1 MRPQRRTVRVNRP
14 KRLERHTLGC
24 RLRSLCGNAHYCIF
38 AQGATML
45 RRLVGWTKVVCACSV
60 LWVVPYSLPAQEV
73 QRPTVTGVQTAESA
87 SFLTTPDT
95 PSQRALKT
103 SLPDDQ
109 SDRGTVSSLLAG
121 IRWKW
126 ERVFIATV
134 AMLGAVLLS
143 LPLALAYVRTRPPTE
158 FDSSVLFS
166 IVFLAATIAGIL
178 VVVQGSVA
186 RALSLAGVVSAVR
199 FRSSLKDSND
209 AVYILGA
216 IAVGLAAGSNELD
229 VGLVISV
236 LLTITLIVL
245 WKVRLD
251 AVDKML
257 LPSYT
262 ESKHGHHNHD
272 LDFPPSVARA
282 ASSVTRAAPSVAH
295 LALSDTHAA
304 PSEVHAAPSDVH
316 SPPSEAHSAPSD
328 AHTAHTAT
336 NSTPS
341 EASEGDGIGL
351 SSIPDLN
358 APVMPRIGY
367 IILETEHL
375 EQTRLLVET
384 FLERETKAWRLDSV
398 SGNGLGYRERHKHES
413 GVVTLTYR
421 VRFRKSSQPDA
432 IIERLKAVGH
442 SSNFSVRLQPSIEVA
457 DRVV

>member
-1 MRPQRRTVRVNRP
+1 
-14 KRLERHTLGC
+14 
-24 RLRSLCGNAHYCIF
+24 
-38 AQGATML
+38 ML
-45 RRLVGWTKVVCACSV
+45 RRVVGWTKVGCACSV
-60 LWVVPYSLPAQEV
+60 LWVVPFSLPAQEV
-73 QRPTVTGVQTAESA
+73 QRPTVTGVQAAESA

-103 SLPDDQ
+103 SVQDLQ
-109 SDRGTVSSLLAG
+109 SDRGTVSSLLG
-121 IRWKW
+121 DIRWKW

-143 LPLALAYVRTRPPTE
+143 LPLAWAYVRTRPPTE

-236 LLTITLIVL
+236 LLTITLVVL

-251 AVDKML
+251 AVSKML
-257 LPSYT
+257 IPTYT

-272 LDFPPSVARA
+272 HDLDFPPSVARVV
-282 ASSVTRAAPSVAH
+282 SPVTPEAPSVARV
-295 LALSDTHAA
+295 A
-304 PSEVHAAPSDVH
+304 PSVAKSAQFDMHSAPT
-316 SPPSEAHSAPSD
+316 EAHSAPSEEHS
-328 AHTAHTAT
+328 ALSNEHA
-336 NSTPS
+336 SPS
-341 EASEGDGIGL
+341 AEHASPSGGHSPSIAAGDHDGTGE
-351 SSIPDLN
+351 SSITDVS
-358 APVMPRIGY
+358 APAMPRIGY
-367 IILETEHL
+367 LILETEHL

-398 SGNGLGYRERHKHES
+398 SGNGVGFRNRHKHES

-421 VRFRKSSQPDA
+421 VRFRKSSQPEA
-432 IIERLKAVGH
+432 IVERLKAVGH
-442 SSNFSVRLQPSIEVA
+442 SSNFSVRLQSWNEVA
-457 DRVV
+457 DRPV